1 MEQIKFDNNLLV
13 IEIEKVPMIIKFILN
28 FLLAICIL
36 MPIVVTYV
44 LFYSGLTI
52 GILISY
58 AFFWG
63 IGFFILRFV
72 LWNTYGQE
80 VITFKR
86 DRITY
91 YADFKLFKDGL
102 RTIKNREIT
111 YEIFEEIKEKGRL
124 IIENETEKIETSI
137 KIPIKDLLILIEKIK
152 TTPYNT

>member
-1 MEQIKFDNNLLV
+1 MKQIKFDNNSLV
-13 IEIEKVPMIIKFILN
+13 IEIEKVPILTKLILN
-28 FLLAICIL
+28 FLLAVCIL
-36 MPIVVTYV
+36 MPIVVTYL

-80 VITFKR
+80 VITFNR
-86 DRITY
+86 DWIDY
-91 YADFKLFKDGL
+91 YADFKFFKDGL

-111 YEIFEEIKEKGRL
+111 YGIFEEVEEKGRL

-137 KIPIKDLLILIEKIK
+137 KIPIKDLLILVEKIK
-152 TTPYNT
+152 TTPNKG